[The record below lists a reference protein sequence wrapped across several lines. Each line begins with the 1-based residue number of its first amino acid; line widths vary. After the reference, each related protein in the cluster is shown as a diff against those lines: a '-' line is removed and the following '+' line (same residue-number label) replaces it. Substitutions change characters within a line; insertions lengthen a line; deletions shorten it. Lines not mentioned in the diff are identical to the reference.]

1 MNEIDERIDERN
13 DEEMIQI
20 MRKVRQF
27 EESWP
32 PSSEEHL
39 QVKASLFLTDRAYY
53 THPLQGPHSCLKQ
66 LLLHGNNPTLKPTD
80 FHTKRSPFP
89 MKRMR

>member
-1 MNEIDERIDERN
+1 MNEIDERN

-39 QVKASLFLTDRAYY
+39 QVKAYYFLQTGLIIP
-53 THPLQGPHSCLKQ
+53 THYKA
-66 LLLHGNNPTLKPTD
+66 
-80 FHTKRSPFP
+80 HTAV
-89 MKRMR
+89 